1 MSEEE
6 WVWQVEETIPSEPGA
21 GSHILQEVL
30 AQLEQFDYGPRDIF
44 GVQMALEEAL
54 VNAIKHGN
62 GLDAS
67 KKVHV
72 ACRMSRE
79 RLRMEIEDEGPGF
92 DPASVP
98 DPTEEENLDKPSGR
112 GIMLMKTFMSRVEY
126 NKLGNRVLMEK
137 TRSAD

>member
-30 AQLEQFDYGPRDIF
+30 AQLEQLDYGPRDIF

-54 VNAIKHGN
+54 VNAAKHGN
-62 GLDAS
+62 RFDSA

-72 ACRMSRE
+72 ACRMSRDK
-79 RLRMEIEDEGPGF
+79 LRMEIEDEGTGF
-92 DPASVP
+92 DPNAVP
-98 DPTEEENLDKPSGR
+98 DPTLPENLDKPSGR
-112 GIMLMKTFMSRVEY
+112 GIMLMKTFMSHVEY
-126 NKLGNRVLMEK
+126 NQLGNRVLMEK